1 MMRRL
6 AAAVLLVLPLAAC
19 STHKMY
25 TSPQF
30 STVAA
35 DHRTVAVLPFYVSI
49 SRERLPRNLTPED
62 VSRMEREESVA
73 VQGQLYT
80 NLLRR
85 SDRYTVEFQDVARTN
100 ALLEQAGLTYDSLPG
115 RTREQVAE
123 VLGVDAVI
131 SGRIHRSKPMATGT
145 AIALGVLFGGAFMG
159 NTNEVSVDLQLH
171 DGDAGMLLWNFSHKF
186 GGSIGSTPE
195 RLAEAMMGPI
205 ARRFPYQRAEG
216 AAAGTGSGTGTELEV
231 EMETDAATAVDAG
244 TTAETGTSAVTDT
257 GTGPEL

>member
-49 SRERLPRNLTPED
+49 SRERLPRNLTPD
-62 VSRMEREESVA
+62 DISRMEREESVA

-171 DGDAGMLLWNFSHKF
+171 DGEAGMLLWNFSHKF
-186 GGSIGSTPE
+186 GGTIGSTPE

-205 ARRFPYQRAEG
+205 ARRFPYQRTEG
-216 AAAGTGSGTGTELEV
+216 AATGTGSGTGTELVMET
-231 EMETDAATAVDAG
+231 ETDAATAVDAG
-244 TTAETGTSAVTDT
+244 PMADTGTGAVTDT